1 VFKVLWIHGT
11 WGVRNRLPM
20 VRGERGPVH
29 ETDAEGGVLQPE
41 GLGTRLQSVDG
52 AVTVTHL

>member
-1 VFKVLWIHGT
+1 M
-11 WGVRNRLPM
+11 PM